1 MATNTISSSA
11 TSNFMVV
18 VSEQLPT
25 LDECYQFV
33 AADPACGAVATFC
46 GITRNNFQG
55 KIVTKLSYEGY
66 HPMAVKELRKLC
78 HEATEKFPGI
88 QRIAA
93 VHILGDCPVGQASVI
108 LACSSPHRRE
118 SLQCCEFLIDELKAR
133 IPIWKLE
140 VYEGDDG
147 CVWKE
152 NVEWHDGQRRRA
164 MVQQPLQEQQTE
176 SPLQC
181 E

>member
-1 MATNTISSSA
+1 
-11 TSNFMVV
+11 
-18 VSEQLPT
+18 
-25 LDECYQFV
+25 
-33 AADPACGAVATFC
+33 
-46 GITRNNFQG
+46 
-55 KIVTKLSYEGY
+55 
-66 HPMAVKELRKLC
+66 MAVKELRKLC

-140 VYEGDDG
+140 VYEGNDG
-147 CVWKE
+147 FVWKE
-152 NVEWHDGQRRRA
+152 NVEWHEGQRRRV

-176 SPLQC
+176 APLQS